1 LRVEIVDSFKGL
13 LELRS
18 EWLALEAA
26 SGANLPFQTW
36 EWAVAWWCHLHEER
50 PGVRDSLRIC
60 VVRDALGEQVAGIA
74 PLMLTERP
82 STGPVRARY
91 LQFLGADPNI
101 TEIRTMLSLPEL
113 EYACGK
119 ALYEYLGQFA
129 DTWDWIAWEAPG
141 SPTAESSPWPIC
153 GDGKQKSAYVLELPS
168 TWDELKGRL
177 KRNIKQ
183 SLRKC
188 HNSLQQDGLTYA
200 VEIASEQA
208 LMGAA
213 LEPFF
218 QLHAAR
224 ANLPGAPTH
233 ANVFGSSQ
241 TRTFLREL
249 CEQLAE
255 RDVTRIF
262 SLRIGDTVVAARIAF
277 ELSGVLYLYYSGWD
291 SAYGGYSI
299 MTTLVAEMIQ
309 YAIRRGLRA
318 VHLSTGTDVSKTR
331 WGPVEHSYVSG
342 ISVSPRATAYAM
354 RFAYRSMV
362 RLAQSDLARAL
373 APQLIRRGTNATAAA
388 SDRDAPV
395 WDVARSPR

>member
-1 LRVEIVDSFKGL
+1 MPQAVCVDATLRVEVVDSVKGL
-13 LELRS
+13 LGLRG
-18 EWLALEAA
+18 EWLALESA

-50 PGVRDSLRIC
+50 PGVRDSLRVC
-60 VVRDALGEQVAGIA
+60 VVRDRSDGNIVGIA

-101 TEIRTMLSLPEL
+101 TEIRTMLALPEL

-119 ALYEYLGQFA
+119 ALYEYLDQFA
-129 DTWDWIAWEAPG
+129 DTWDWIAWEAPR
-141 SPTAESSPWPIC
+141 SPAADSDPWP
-153 GDGKQKSAYVLELPS
+153 GWADNEQKSAYVLELPG
-168 TWDELKGRL
+168 TWDELRTRL

-188 HNSLQQDGLTYA
+188 HNSLHHDGLSYE
-200 VEIASEQA
+200 VEVTGEQA
-208 LMGAA
+208 LIGTE
-213 LEPFF
+213 LEHFF
-218 QLHAAR
+218 QLHSAR
-224 ANLPGAPTH
+224 ANLPGAPAH
-233 ANVFGSSQ
+233 ANVFGSRQ
-241 TRTFLREL
+241 ARTFLREL

-262 SLRIGDTVVAARIAF
+262 SLRIGGEVVATRIAF

-291 SAYGGYSI
+291 PAYGGYNI

-318 VHLSTGTDVSKTR
+318 VHLSTGADVSKTR
-331 WGPVEHSYVSG
+331 WGPIEHSYVSG
-342 ISVSPRATAYAM
+342 IRVSPRASAYAM
-354 RFAYRSMV
+354 RFAYRSML
-362 RLAQSDLARAL
+362 RLARSDLARAL
-373 APQLIRRGTNATAAA
+373 APQLVRRGVGNA
-388 SDRDAPV
+388 
-395 WDVARSPR
+395 